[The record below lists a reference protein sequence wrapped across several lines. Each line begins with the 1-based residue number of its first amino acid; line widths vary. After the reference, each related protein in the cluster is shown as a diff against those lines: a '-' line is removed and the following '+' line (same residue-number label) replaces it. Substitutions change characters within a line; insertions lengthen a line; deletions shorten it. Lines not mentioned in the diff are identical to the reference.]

1 MEKICIFSDINSYSI
16 MIYNIF
22 KKIFIIISVLI
33 ILSSCSNKKAE
44 TFNSLLS
51 TKESR
56 AFSMLV
62 GEKGLES
69 TKLKQLIAHEYGQ
82 ALHTIDQQELV
93 FDSIINDIKKA
104 DIVGLVEGKEVQLE
118 AINYYRA
125 LKDLFMFTRKEIEQE
140 KRMRSGTKEQQYD
153 AQDQLL
159 VLAREKQIRYQ
170 QVYKSSEKLHAKRKQ
185 FETKNGLK

>member
-1 MEKICIFSDINSYSI
+1 
-16 MIYNIF
+16 MIRNVL
-22 KKIFIIISVLI
+22 KNVFIIISALTV
-33 ILSSCSNKKAE
+33 LSSCSNKKAE
-44 TFNSLLS
+44 TFDALLS
-51 TKESR
+51 SKETQ
-56 AFSMLV
+56 AFSMLA
-62 GEKGLES
+62 GENGLE
-69 TKLKQLIAHEYGQ
+69 TIKLNQLIEQEYDQ
-82 ALHTIDQQELV
+82 ALQTIDRQELA
-93 FDSIINDIKKA
+93 FDSIIIDIEKA
-104 DIVGLVEGKEVQLE
+104 NITELAKGKEVQLE
-118 AINYYRA
+118 AINYYRT